1 MDPLMKTNQSSR
13 AISRGSA
20 CRALMGIGL
29 LVIGA
34 PASAATI
41 VVTTTAD
48 TGADSFRQA
57 VLSAN
62 PGDTITF
69 DLPAASNITLFSPVI
84 IDKNLTLQ
92 GPGRD
97 DLSLSGH
104 GNRVLEVGAG
114 VTAVIGNLE
123 VTNGV
128 AETGGGFSNHGTT
141 TVSDCSFTANST
153 GLGASVGGNRGGAI
167 YNDGDLTVSNCHF
180 AGNIALGTDVAV
192 SGIGGAIENVGTA
205 LIERSS
211 FVSNQ
216 AYFYGGAIDNT
227 GMLTVIG
234 STFSDSAFSS
244 GNQSKEGGAI
254 YNVGTLVVDSSTF
267 VGNLAHRGGA
277 IRNFAGSATV
287 TNSTLV
293 KNTASSGGGAIWNQ
307 ASMSIIGSTIA
318 ENSSPAG
325 PAIFN
330 YESVVIRRSLFAFN
344 DCYPMQGS
352 ITSEGDNLL
361 FGAQACVQASE
372 ALNDRINV
380 DPLLLALADNGGP
393 TMTRMPA
400 AGSPAI
406 DEVRVSACTGFDQRG
421 ISRPQGSRCDIGAVE
436 VEIVDLIFKNGFDP

>member
-1 MDPLMKTNQSSR
+1 MDPLMKKSHSSL

-20 CRALMGIGL
+20 CLAMMGIL

-69 DLPAASNITLFSPVI
+69 DLPAASIITLFSPVI

-123 VTNGV
+123 VTKGV
-128 AETGGGFSNHGTT
+128 AETGGGLSNHGTT
-141 TVSDCSFTANST
+141 TVSDCSFAINST
-153 GLGASVGGNRGGAI
+153 GLGASAGGNQGGAI
-167 YNDGDLTVSNCHF
+167 YNNGNLTVSNCNF
-180 AGNIALGTDVAV
+180 AGNIALGTDVAL

-205 LIERSS
+205 LVERSS

-244 GNQSKEGGAI
+244 GNKSKEGGAI

-267 VGNLAHRGGA
+267 TGNLANRGGA
-277 IRNFAGSATV
+277 IRNFAGSATL

-307 ASMSIIGSTIA
+307 ASMSIVGSTIA

-325 PAIFN
+325 AAIFN

-344 DCYPMQGS
+344 DCFPMQGS

-361 FGAQACVQASE
+361 FGAAACVQASE
-372 ALNDRINV
+372 ALNDRLNV

-400 AGSPAI
+400 PGSPAI
-406 DEVRVSACTGFDQRG
+406 DEVRVTTCTGFDQRG

-436 VEIVDLIFKNGFDP
+436 VEKIDLIFKNGFDP